1 MWFLQ
6 IDVLLRILTG
16 TVLLAVASGMARR
29 FGRQSAVPKWIVLF
43 DLLIIL
49 YVSKRLL
56 VFYVGYTLVTF
67 ALARFIRLVKR
78 GRKPLFLLCCIA
90 CAVPLFYTRAT
101 AYLSFLPYG
110 LSMVGIAYNMLKAID
125 AVYFSYYTDR
135 KIPLI
140 TYANFMLF
148 VPVFTAGPIFR
159 YRDFEKSMAKP
170 MPITSALVEISVK
183 RLIRGMFKK
192 IVVATV
198 AAQVF
203 DFLLAAQ
210 PHWYIS
216 LALMG
221 LSYLILYLDM
231 AGYADMAIAV
241 GGLMGIKVPE
251 NFKHP
256 LKAASFTQFWRNW
269 HVSLSDWIKEHI
281 FVLLNGKKLSR
292 AVAAAIGFGTM
303 MFMSLWHGFTPL
315 MAADGLFN
323 GVLLAAENLF
333 GLTTVDRKKSSRA
346 YYVFRCVLTNVIFA
360 FNTMFYTMTA
370 AQLTG
375 VLRGFITL

>member
-6 IDVLLRILTG
+6 IDILIRILIG
-16 TVLLAVASGMARR
+16 TVILAVASGIARK
-29 FGRQSAVPKWIVLF
+29 FGRQSSVPKWIVLF
-43 DLLIIL
+43 DLLVIF

-67 ALARFIRLVKR
+67 ALVRFIRVVRR

-90 CAVPLFYTRAT
+90 CAVPLLYTRTA
-101 AYLSFLPYG
+101 AYLDFLPYG

-125 AVYFSYYTDR
+125 AVYFSYYTEK
-135 KIPLI
+135 KIPLL

-170 MPITSALVEISVK
+170 EPITSALVERSVK

-192 IVVATV
+192 IVAAAVAV
-198 AAQVF
+198 QIF
-203 DFLLAAQ
+203 DFLLAAAS
-210 PHWYIS
+210 HWYIS
-216 LALMG
+216 LALMA

-231 AGYADMAIAV
+231 AGYADMAIAI

-281 FVLLNGKKLSR
+281 FVLLNGKKLNR
-292 AVAAAIGFGTM
+292 RVAAAIGFGTM
-303 MFMSLWHGFTPL
+303 MFMSLWHGFTPI
-315 MAADGLFN
+315 MVADGLFN

-346 YYVFRCVLTNVIFA
+346 YYVFRCVLTNLIFA

-370 AQLTG
+370 AQLLG

>member
-6 IDVLLRILTG
+6 IDILIRILIG
-16 TVLLAVASGMARR
+16 TIILAAASGVARK
-29 FGRQSAVPKWIVLF
+29 FGKQTAVPKWIVLL
-43 DLLIIL
+43 DLLVIL
-49 YVSKRLL
+49 YVSRRLL

-67 ALARFIRLVKR
+67 ALVRFIRIVKR
-78 GRKPLFLLCCIA
+78 GRKPLFLLCCLA
-90 CAVPLFYTRAT
+90 CAAPLVYTRA
-101 AYLSFLPYG
+101 ASFLDFLPKG
-110 LSMVGIAYNMLKAID
+110 LAMVGIAYNMLKAID
-125 AVYFSYYTDR
+125 AVYFSYYTEK

-170 MPITSALVEISVK
+170 EPITSALVERSVK

-192 IVVATV
+192 IVAAAVAV
-198 AAQVF
+198 QIF
-203 DFLLAAQ
+203 DYLLTLQ

-216 LALMG
+216 LALMA

-231 AGYADMAIAV
+231 AGYADMAIAI
-241 GGLMGIKVPE
+241 GGFMGIKVPE

-281 FVLLNGKKLSR
+281 FVLLNGKRLSR
-292 AVAAAIGFGTM
+292 KVAAAIGFGTM
-303 MFMSLWHGFTPL
+303 MFMSLWHGFTKL
-315 MAADGLFN
+315 MVLDGIFN
-323 GVLLAAENLF
+323 GILLAAENLL
-333 GLTTVDRKKSSRA
+333 GLTTVDRKKSSRG
-346 YYVFRCVLTNVIFA
+346 YYIFRCVLTNVIFA

-370 AQLTG
+370 EQL
-375 VLRGFITL
+375 LSAIRGFIAF

>member
-6 IDVLLRILTG
+6 IDILIRILIG
-16 TVLLAVASGMARR
+16 TVLLAAASAVARK
-29 FGRQSAVPKWIVLF
+29 FGKQTAVPKWMVLF
-43 DLLIIL
+43 DLLVIL
-49 YVSKRLL
+49 YVSKRLF

-67 ALARFIRLVKR
+67 ALVRFIRIVKR

-90 CAVPLFYTRAT
+90 CAVPLIYTRAT
-101 AYLSFLPYG
+101 SFLDFLPKG
-110 LSMVGIAYNMLKAID
+110 LAMVGIAYNMLKAID
-125 AVYFSYYTDR
+125 AVYFSYYTEK

-170 MPITSALVEISVK
+170 EPITSALVERSVK

-192 IVVATV
+192 IVAATV
-198 AAQVF
+198 AVQIF
-203 DFLLAAQ
+203 DYLLTLQ
-210 PHWYIS
+210 SHWYIS
-216 LALMG
+216 ISLMA

-231 AGYADMAIAV
+231 AGYADMAIAI

-292 AVAAAIGFGTM
+292 KVAAAIGFGTM
-303 MFMSLWHGFTPL
+303 MFMSLWHGFTRL
-315 MAADGLFN
+315 MVLDGIFN
-323 GVLLAAENLF
+323 GILLAAENLL
-333 GLTTVDRKKSSRA
+333 GLTTVDRKKSSRG
-346 YYVFRCVLTNVIFA
+346 YFVFRCVLTNVIFA

-370 AQLTG
+370 EQLFSA
-375 VLRGFITL
+375 VRGFITL